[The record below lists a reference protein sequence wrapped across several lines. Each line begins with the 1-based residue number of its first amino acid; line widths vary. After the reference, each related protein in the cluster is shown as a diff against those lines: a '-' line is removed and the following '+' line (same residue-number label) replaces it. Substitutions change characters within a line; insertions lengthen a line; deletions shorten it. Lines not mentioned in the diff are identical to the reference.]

1 MKIAIE
7 PADRTFSHQL
17 ITCGEGGFQGVC
29 VHVIRTQTMR
39 VFSCQE
45 AAFLTCSWNKNK
57 KQTCWFTSGLQTVTQ
72 QQCSKK
78 SVKLF
83 EQVSWVHIYK
93 HTSDTPKHWPEQL
106 VPWMWFKSKS
116 LSRWKGLYNCWPGTS
131 PDLEVLCLQVC
142 PVVVSRVH
150 QEEHTADAFTEMKS
164 QQGDMKTATWV
175 SGASLSVWSPLKW
188 VVFLSFPYI
197 KAKFFQMIFHKQTLQ
212 IVSILSARGFEYLIS
227 EIDVSLP
234 VQRSSKLPVAQ
245 KNPTFGNLY
254 TVDFFNSYSN
264 KNCPWWGL
272 PIILSNR
279 DLISWNDY
287 SRID

>member
-1 MKIAIE
+1 
-7 PADRTFSHQL
+7 
-17 ITCGEGGFQGVC
+17 
-29 VHVIRTQTMR
+29 
-39 VFSCQE
+39 
-45 AAFLTCSWNKNK
+45 
-57 KQTCWFTSGLQTVTQ
+57 
-72 QQCSKK
+72 
-78 SVKLF
+78 
-83 EQVSWVHIYK
+83 
-93 HTSDTPKHWPEQL
+93 
-106 VPWMWFKSKS
+106 MWFKSKS

-212 IVSILSARGFEYLIS
+212 IVSILSDRGFEYLIS
-227 EIDVSLP
+227 EIYVSLP

-264 KNCPWWGL
+264 KNCPWRGL

-279 DLISWNDY
+279 DLISWNNY